1 MGGYEMS
8 KQFSFCDSAGRILQ
22 HALCRDIDA
31 EATAKASGLTKVEGH
46 FDSNLFFLK
55 GNTIVERPVMDI
67 TYSDHVLKNVPIGS
81 KVRIDTEEYQADGTD
96 IELSFLHN
104 AEYHI
109 QVINFPYQDFSIRVT
124 P

>member
-1 MGGYEMS
+1 MS
-8 KQFSFCDSAGRILQ
+8 KQFSFCDSVGRILQ
-22 HALCRDIDA
+22 YALCRDIDA
-31 EATAKASGLTKVEGH
+31 EATAKASGLTKVEGY

-55 GNTIVERPVMDI
+55 GNAIVERPVMDI
-67 TYSDHVLKNVPIGS
+67 TYSDNVLKNVPIGS
-81 KVRIDTEEYQADGTD
+81 KVRIDNEEYQADGTD

-109 QVINFPYQDFSIRVT
+109 QVFNFPYQDFSIRVT